1 MVEAQKTKFLRAL
14 LLGILIILT
23 KKHLLLV
30 IIEGF
35 RNVAFIEMQT
45 LL

>member
-1 MVEAQKTKFLRAL
+1 MVGVQKTKILRAL
-14 LLGILIILT
+14 LLGRLIILA
-23 KKHLLLV
+23 KNHLLLV

-35 RNVAFIEMQT
+35 RNVAFIELQT